1 MGEELTTKEEI
12 LLALSISMGAL
23 FLATLAT
30 LIIARY
36 SKKIHEF
43 CLTHLPCCKEELE
56 KDDMNENLLNK
67 AEGKIPLMLSG
78 KDENMFVI
86 PGAMYFEKIQPNTTK
101 LVLRKE
107 GENVEKRD
115 DASTKIKPDDG
126 TSEDSPKRAHRSIFS
141 NFRSKSIDVAP
152 THYSRTRSL
161 SSSGGSGHTDFAAR
175 STISLNEQLYKSDRR
190 KRGSYFMADINPF
203 TLRRNALSNS
213 DGNLIKGSQNSQILA
228 DYQSRFQ
235 NISSD
240 ASAESEEQEDSV
252 HSLQAPGFTRMGS
265 SPRESDE
272 DADKLS
278 SLQELRPELYDTSRK
293 RSVGIGMLGKI
304 KISLQYIDKD
314 KTKLE
319 LFIHGMDLLILRAT
333 DTGLYTTVV
342 LLPERECVYKSK
354 VEQAKKNPTFEES
367 FVFQKSHPTDDFETK
382 TIRFSIYTLKGQE
395 KSCIYGESNIS
406 LARSEIFGQI
416 KTSNVLNIHPQSSTS
431 EVGDIL
437 LEILYTKSDMLQVI
451 VRMLKMASTTSLD
464 CMSALQVKLSIKK
477 RRRKVGKTLT
487 VLCPLRNEKDSYVP
501 VNSEKKQTVP
511 RENFLQ
517 YSLHITVSGKHK
529 VLGTSTKMGRTIL
542 GESVLRETES
552 LHWSTIFNSPGTQ
565 YNLWHVLYST

>member
-1 MGEELTTKEEI
+1 MGDELTTKEEI

-43 CLTHLPCCKEELE
+43 CLMYLPCCKEELE
-56 KDDMNENLLNK
+56 KDDMNENLFNK

-107 GENVEKRD
+107 GENVEEQD
-115 DASTKIKPDDG
+115 DSSTKIKQDDG
-126 TSEDSPKRAHRSIFS
+126 ISEDSPKRAQRSIFG
-141 NFRSKSIDVAP
+141 NFRSKSIDIAP
-152 THYSRTRSL
+152 THSRTRSF
-161 SSSGGSGHTDFAAR
+161 SGSCGSGHTDFTAR
-175 STISLNEQLYKSDRR
+175 SNISLNEQPYKSDKR
-190 KRGSYFMADINPF
+190 KRGSYIMADINPF

-228 DYQSRFQ
+228 EYYSRFQ

-240 ASAESEEQEDSV
+240 ASAESEEQEDGP
-252 HSLQAPGFTRMGS
+252 HSLRAPGFTRMGS

-304 KISLQYIDKD
+304 KISLQYIDQD

-319 LFIHGMDLLILRAT
+319 LSIHGMDHLILRAT
-333 DTGLYTTVV
+333 DTGLYTNVV

-354 VEQAKKNPTFEES
+354 VEKATKNPTFEES
-367 FVFQKSHPTDDFETK
+367 FVFQKLHPSDDFETK
-382 TIRFSIYTLKGQE
+382 SIRFSIYTLKGQDR
-395 KSCIYGESNIS
+395 SCMYGESNIS

-416 KTSNVLNIHPQSSTS
+416 KTSNVLNIHPQSSTVS
-431 EVGDIL
+431 HQLNQEAIDFIIL
-437 LEILYTKSDMLQVI
+437 VSLFHYHLE
-451 VRMLKMASTTSLD
+451 
-464 CMSALQVKLSIKK
+464 
-477 RRRKVGKTLT
+477 
-487 VLCPLRNEKDSYVP
+487 
-501 VNSEKKQTVP
+501 
-511 RENFLQ
+511 
-517 YSLHITVSGKHK
+517 
-529 VLGTSTKMGRTIL
+529 
-542 GESVLRETES
+542 
-552 LHWSTIFNSPGTQ
+552 
-565 YNLWHVLYST
+565 